1 MGNIRCGFIIHNLLS
16 LNCNESIVH
25 VKYGRL
31 SDFAIN

>member
-1 MGNIRCGFIIHNLLS
+1 MGNIRCGFIIHNLS